1 MTKRIDPRKKA
12 IAQLS
17 KQFKKVYSLA
27 EQLLTDLDALE
38 YDFDLF
44 VEEEDGT
51 DSIFAD
57 D

>member
-17 KQFKKVYSLA
+17 KQFNKVYSLA
-27 EQLLTDLDALE
+27 EQLLDDLNALE
-38 YDFDLF
+38 YDFDEF
-44 VEEEDGT
+44 VDEES